1 MRIREDRS
9 YSVQD
14 NQGTSGFH
22 VHLIRLFEAVD
33 HGCVDALVDTQD
45 DCINKL
51 LMGHAIGRVESFAS
65 EATIALTFQV
75 PVGLLTQMAQL
86 VEELQEEDSEVLGF
100 FFRAEVDGWDNAL
113 KDLSVEAEE
122 VKVGNAELM

>member
-1 MRIREDRS
+1 M
-9 YSVQD
+9 
-14 NQGTSGFH
+14 
-22 VHLIRLFEAVD
+22 HLVRLFEAVD

-75 PVGLLTQMAQL
+75 PIGLLTQMAQL
-86 VEELQEEDSEVLGF
+86 VEEFQEEDAQVLGF

-113 KDLSVEAEE
+113 KDLSIEAEE
-122 VKVGNAELM
+122 VEIGNAELM